1 MRLFAQLK
9 RRLNMTQ
16 FVQNGERVDYTNGG
30 SSAIEYNAI
39 VAGADKVF
47 VAAEKIEAGATGAVY
62 AEGVFEFTTADTD
75 AIAFGQKMYYNA
87 DDGITATA
95 SVTEG
100 EEQSAVTTPNIFVGY
115 AVQAIGASAGKK
127 SILIK
132 L

>member
-1 MRLFAQLK
+1 
-9 RRLNMTQ
+9 MTQ
-16 FVQNGERVDYTNGG
+16 FVQNGERVNYKNSGD
-30 SSAIEYNAI
+30 SAIDYNAI
-39 VAGADKVF
+39 VAGEDRIF

-87 DDGITATA
+87 TDGITAAATKTTG
-95 SVTEG
+95 SG
-100 EEQSAVTTPNIFVGY
+100 NDAVTTNNAFAGY
-115 AVQAIGASAGKK
+115 AVQAIAAASGTK